1 MTMKKQGADQ
11 IIPNFQKNKIRLI
24 QAKIEGDMAT
34 KKDLKDLEKLKKLYP
49 SMF

>member
-1 MTMKKQGADQ
+1 MTNKKQGPEQ
-11 IIPNFQKNKIRLI
+11 IIPNLQKNKIRLI

-34 KKDLKDLEKLKKLYP
+34 PKDLKDLEKLKKLYP

>member
-1 MTMKKQGADQ
+1 MTTKKQGVEH

-34 KKDLKDLEKLKKLYP
+34 PKDLKDLEKLKKLYP
-49 SMF
+49 SMS

>member
-1 MTMKKQGADQ
+1 MAEVKN
-11 IIPNFQKNKIRLI
+11 IIPRKIENKVKLI

-34 KKDLKDLEKLKKLYP
+34 PKDLKDLEKLKKLYP

>member
-1 MTMKKQGADQ
+1 MEGAEK
-11 IIPNFQKNKIRLI
+11 IIPRKIENKVKLI

-34 KKDLKDLEKLKKLYP
+34 EKDLKDLEKLKKLYP

>member
-1 MTMKKQGADQ
+1 MEGAEK
-11 IIPNFQKNKIRLI
+11 IIPRKIENKIKLI
-24 QAKIEGDMAT
+24 QAKQEGNMAS